1 MTLMMPPAPPV
12 PTDVSRRALSIA
24 RMIDRLEP
32 GKYTITVIKTDG
44 ESDRWQV
51 EIAQPVTI
59 HKKDFHG
66 SAGTAG
72 AATSEVTADNR
83 PVRSAVGS

>member
-1 MTLMMPPAPPV
+1 MSLIITPPPPA

-59 HKKDFHG
+59 YKKDLSG
-66 SAGTAG
+66 SAATAMPTNDTT
-72 AATSEVTADNR
+72 AA
-83 PVRSAVGS
+83 